1 MSNTQDN
8 RVLGRSGAR
17 LVTEQE
23 LQEIKGGVNTF
34 VCSINILTGARD
46 GDAC

>member
-1 MSNTQDN
+1 MSNSQEN
-8 RVLGRSGAR
+8 RVLGRTGAR

-23 LQEIKGGVNTF
+23 LQEIMVGVQTF
-34 VCSINILTGARD
+34 VCSVNPLTGARD